1 MEILETKE
9 KFIELRAKGWSFDKI
24 AKELGKA
31 KQTLID
37 WSKDLQDEIANR
49 KALELEALY
58 ETYYLQRESRLQ
70 TFGAMLTK
78 IKEEVEGRDLSDVP
92 TDKLLDLFLKYNN
105 QIREE
110 IVEPIYKSSQELIE
124 ERQDRELLEELTT
137 LSTERTFKETKSRL
151 KDYQIN
157 RVNNDYRETNR
168 G

>member
-1 MEILETKE
+1 MELIDTKQQ
-9 KFIELRAKGWSFDKI
+9 FIEMRAKGCSFDKI

-37 WSKDLQDEIANR
+37 WSKELQDEIANR

-58 ETYYLQRESRLQ
+58 ETYYLQRENRLQ

-78 IKEEVEGRDLSDVP
+78 IKEEVESRDLSDVP

-137 LSTERTFKETKSRL
+137 LQSEPLRIL
-151 KDYQIN
+151 K
-157 RVNNDYRETNR
+157 V

>member
-1 MEILETKE
+1 MSYNIQDKE
-9 KFIELRAKGWSFDKI
+9 RFIELRAKGWSFDKI
-24 AKELGKA
+24 AKETGKA

-37 WSKDLQDEIANR
+37 WSKELQDEIANL

-58 ETYYLQRESRLQ
+58 EKHYLLKENRIE
-70 TFGAMLTK
+70 TFGVLL
-78 IKEEVEGRDLSDVP
+78 IKLKDEVMSRDLSDVP

-105 QIREE
+105 QIKEE

-137 LSTERTFKETKSRL
+137 LQSDPLRRL
-151 KDYQIN
+151 K
-157 RVNNDYRETNR
+157 V

>member
-1 MEILETKE
+1 MINLDQKE

-37 WSKDLQDEIANR
+37 WSKELQDEIANR
-49 KALELEALY
+49 KALELETLY

-70 TFGAMLTK
+70 TFGAILTK
-78 IKEEVEGRDLSDVP
+78 IKEEVMSRDLSDVP

-124 ERQDRELLEELTT
+124 ERQDRELLKELTT
-137 LSTERTFKETKSRL
+137 LQSEPLRIL
-151 KDYQIN
+151 K
-157 RVNNDYRETNR
+157 V